1 MKYVYE
7 HWYNGECFYVGCGT
21 LYRTTDFRT
30 THRNKKYWNFCNYD
44 RKNIEVKIIETFQDL
59 DEAHDFERALTM
71 YHDYILGSPLTNIN
85 TGTRNGKETSESIS
99 KAKMGHTVSKETR
112 EKISQTKKRR
122 TVTTWNGKP
131 AKILLPTGEIKEF
144 PSSSSAGK
152 FLSENYNIEMK
163 RAKYAIHNRKN
174 YILDEINCSVI

>member
-1 MKYVYE
+1 ME
-7 HWYNGECFYVGCGT
+7 
-21 LYRTTDFRT
+21 
-30 THRNKKYWNFCNYD
+30 KKL
-44 RKNIEVKIIETFQDL
+44 RKLF
-59 DEAHDFERALTM
+59 
-71 YHDYILGSPLTNIN
+71 
-85 TGTRNGKETSESIS
+85 S
-99 KAKMGHTVSKETR
+99 KSKMGHTVSKETR

>member
-85 TGTRNGKETSESIS
+85 TGTRNGKETSE
-99 KAKMGHTVSKETR
+99 
-112 EKISQTKKRR
+112 
-122 TVTTWNGKP
+122 
-131 AKILLPTGEIKEF
+131 
-144 PSSSSAGK
+144 
-152 FLSENYNIEMK
+152 
-163 RAKYAIHNRKN
+163 AIF
-174 YILDEINCSVI
+174 